1 MRTKVFLLFLVALAG
16 HAKALPPTG
25 ELELKIKYMAPFAK
39 AFSDYG
45 VKISSCNNEE
55 RAKPPL
61 NISDLAFLNQKQ
73 AQILL
78 LKEHRHRISKCA
90 RTEEDI
96 VIRKHVETLALL
108 RDKDILPADQEI
120 LIQTIDFYPGLERE
134 ADERLN
140 NEAGLIPPMLRD
152 NFYRVVKDKNLD
164 VNVFDITESLP
175 E

>member
-1 MRTKVFLLFLVALAG
+1 MRTKNFLLFLIALTG
-16 HAKALPPTG
+16 HAKALPPTE
-25 ELELKIKYMAPFAK
+25 ELELKAKYIAPFTK
-39 AFSDYG
+39 AFADYS
-45 VKISSCNNEE
+45 VKFSSCHSEE
-55 RAKPPL
+55 NAKPPL
-61 NISDLAFLNQKQ
+61 NILDLVFLNQRE
-73 AQILL
+73 AQILII
-78 LKEHRHRISKCA
+78 KEHRHRISICA

-96 VIRKHVETLALL
+96 AIRKHVETLAFL

-152 NFYRVVKDKNLD
+152 SFYRVVKDKNLD
-164 VNVFDITESLP
+164 VKVFDITKSLP

>member
-1 MRTKVFLLFLVALAG
+1 MHTKVFFLSLIALTG
-16 HAKALPPTG
+16 HAKALSPTE
-25 ELELKIKYMAPFAK
+25 ELELKIKYMVPFAK
-39 AFSDYG
+39 AFADYG
-45 VKISSCNNEE
+45 LKFSSCNNEE
-55 RAKPPL
+55 RDKPPL

-78 LKEHRHRISKCA
+78 LKEHRHRISTCA
-90 RTEEDI
+90 RTQEDI

-120 LIQTIDFYPGLERE
+120 LVQTIDFYPGLERE

-140 NEAGLIPPMLRD
+140 NEAGLIPPMLRER
-152 NFYRVVKDKNLD
+152 FYRVVKDKSLD